1 MTREQAKKHLI
12 ALGVQEPT
20 EQQITTYLNTIDTE
34 SNKATAIIEKNKQEI
49 ERLKKI
55 EQEYEAEKEK
65 TMTAEERAKKAE
77 KAVEL
82 AQKNMEEKANDYARK
97 ISKLS
102 AEAIFK
108 GAGLTEEEYGS
119 FIDGIVSINEDETKS
134 RATALCEM
142 MSAKLETQKAALEQ
156 SFEEERKKFTP
167 NPNGGSGAGGG
178 KPKAVEL
185 AEQIAKSHGS
195 MNSSVIDYYAAGG
208 KKNG

>member
-34 SNKATAIIEKNKQEI
+34 SNKATAIIEENKQEI
-49 ERLKKI
+49 ERLKQI

-82 AQKNMEEKANDYARK
+82 AQKNMEEKA
-97 ISKLS
+97 
-102 AEAIFK
+102 
-108 GAGLTEEEYGS
+108 TEEEYGS